1 MNSRLIL
8 PEKADLSTYQRPIFD
23 FFSSFGFRRPL
34 DPQCLVSPRE
44 FPDVRP
50 DPRVWVEVRALLQL
64 GWLFAL
70 LLVTGCHTVLPS
82 NDRHWQP
89 DMAALST
96 TEFQGNLATVRN
108 IRHCAYR
115 STTDF
120 DVRYYDQQVDLNQ
133 IQTVD
138 LIIVPFGD
146 FPNLAHMMTSF
157 GMSDGTYIC
166 VSIEIRRES
175 HESFDPFKGFFNQY
189 ELMYVVG
196 DERDLIH
203 LRANYRRD
211 EVYIYRVK
219 ATPEQAQRMFV
230 SMMNRA
236 NKLARE
242 PEFYNTI
249 TNNCTTNV
257 VWHVNELSPNLIR
270 YGSEVLLPAHS
281 PRLAY
286 SLGLIDNPMNKS
298 FEQIHAEARVTEQA
312 YRHREDPDFS
322 NAIRRR

>member
-1 MNSRLIL
+1 M
-8 PEKADLSTYQRPIFD
+8 
-23 FFSSFGFRRPL
+23 
-34 DPQCLVSPRE
+34 

-50 DPRVWVEVRALLQL
+50 APRVLAAVRAAL
-64 GWLFAL
+64 GIVLGLTL
-70 LLVTGCHTVLPS
+70 LLAAGCKTVLPS

-96 TEFQGNLATVRN
+96 AEIQGNQVTVRN

-115 STTDF
+115 TTEDF
-120 DVRYYDQQVDLNQ
+120 DVRYYDQQVDISQ
-133 IQTVD
+133 VQTVD

-166 VSIEIRRES
+166 ISIEIRRES

-203 LRANYRRD
+203 LRANHRRD

-230 SMMNRA
+230 SMMKRA

-281 PRLAY
+281 PKLAY
-286 SLGLIDNPMNKS
+286 SLGLIENPLNKS
-298 FEQIHAEARVTEQA
+298 FEEIRAAARVTEQA
-312 YRHREDPDFS
+312 YRHRDDPDFS

>member
-1 MNSRLIL
+1 
-8 PEKADLSTYQRPIFD
+8 
-23 FFSSFGFRRPL
+23 
-34 DPQCLVSPRE
+34 LVQA
-44 FPDVRP
+44 FV
-50 DPRVWVEVRALLQL
+50 
-64 GWLFAL
+64 L
-70 LLVTGCHTVLPS
+70 LLLTGCHTLLPS

-96 TEFQGNLATVRN
+96 AEFHGNQVTVRN

-133 IQTVD
+133 VQSVD
-138 LIIVPFGD
+138 LIVVPFGD
-146 FPNLAHMMTSF
+146 FPNLAHVMTSF
-157 GMSDGTYIC
+157 GMNDGSYIC

-203 LRANYRRD
+203 LRANHRRD
-211 EVYIYRVK
+211 EVFIYRVK
-219 ATPEQAQRMFV
+219 ATPEQAQKMFV
-230 SMMNRA
+230 SMMKRA

-257 VWHVNELSPNLIR
+257 VWHVNELAPNVIR

-281 PRLAY
+281 PKLAY
-286 SLGLIDNPMNKS
+286 SLGLIENPQNKS
-298 FEQIHAEARVTEQA
+298 FERIHAEARVTEQA

>member
-1 MNSRLIL
+1 LARICEAARFWLCLI
-8 PEKADLSTYQRPIFD
+8 S
-23 FFSSFGFRRPL
+23 GF
-34 DPQCLVSPRE
+34 V
-44 FPDVRP
+44 
-50 DPRVWVEVRALLQL
+50 
-64 GWLFAL
+64 L
-70 LLVTGCHTVLPS
+70 LLAAGCHTVLPS

-96 TEFQGNLATVRN
+96 TEFNGNLATVRN

-120 DVRYYDQQVDLNQ
+120 DVRYFDQQVDLNQ

-138 LIIVPFGD
+138 LIVVPFGD
-146 FPNLAHMMTSF
+146 FPNLAHVMTSF
-157 GMSDGTYIC
+157 GMADGSYIC

-175 HESFDPFKGFFNQY
+175 HESFDPLKGFFNQY

-196 DERDLIH
+196 DERDLVH

-219 ATPEQAQRMFV
+219 ANPEQAQKMFV
-230 SMMNRA
+230 SMMTRA

-270 YGSEVLLPAHS
+270 YGSEVLLPGHS
-281 PRLAY
+281 PKLAY
-286 SLGLIDNPMNKS
+286 SLGLIENPLNKS
-298 FEQIHAEARVTEQA
+298 FDEIHAEARVTEQA
-312 YRHREDPDFS
+312 YRHREDPNFS
-322 NAIRRR
+322 QAIRRR

>member
-1 MNSRLIL
+1 MN
-8 PEKADLSTYQRPIFD
+8 
-23 FFSSFGFRRPL
+23 
-34 DPQCLVSPRE
+34 
-44 FPDVRP
+44 PDVRP
-50 DPRVWVEVRALLQL
+50 RPRVLVAARAVLSL
-64 GWLFAL
+64 GAGLVL
-70 LLVTGCHTVLPS
+70 LLTVGCHTVLPS
-82 NDRHWQP
+82 NDRLWQP

-96 TEFQGNLATVRN
+96 AEFQGNQVTVRN

-115 STTDF
+115 TTTDF
-120 DVRYYDQQVDLNQ
+120 DVRYFDQQVDLAQ
-133 IQTVD
+133 VQTVD

-157 GMSDGTYIC
+157 GMSDGSYIC

-175 HESFDPFKGFFNQY
+175 HESFDPLKGFFNQY

-196 DERDLIH
+196 DERDLVH
-203 LRANYRRD
+203 LRANHRRD
-211 EVYIYRVK
+211 EVFIYRVK
-219 ATPEQAQRMFV
+219 ATPDQAQKMFA
-230 SMMNRA
+230 SMLKRA

-257 VWHVNELSPNLIR
+257 VWHVNELAPNMIR

-281 PRLAY
+281 PKLAY
-286 SLGLIDNPMNKS
+286 SLGLIENPQNKS
-298 FEQIHAEARVTEQA
+298 FEEIHAEARVTEQA

>member
-1 MNSRLIL
+1 M
-8 PEKADLSTYQRPIFD
+8 RPA
-23 FFSSFGFRRPL
+23 
-34 DPQCLVSPRE
+34 
-44 FPDVRP
+44 
-50 DPRVWVEVRALLQL
+50 PRVWAAARAGIGVALSVLS
-64 GWLFAL
+64 LFAA
-70 LLVTGCHTVLPS
+70 GCHTVLPS

-96 TEFQGNLATVRN
+96 AEIHGNQVTVRN

-120 DVRYYDQQVDLNQ
+120 DVRYYDQQVDTQQ
-133 IQTVD
+133 IQSVD

-157 GMSDGTYIC
+157 GFADGSFIC

-196 DERDLIH
+196 DERDLVN
-203 LRANYRRD
+203 LRANFRRD
-211 EVYIYRVK
+211 EVYIYRMK
-219 ATPEQAQRMFV
+219 ANPDQARKMFI
-230 SMMNRA
+230 SMMQRA
-236 NKLARE
+236 NKLAAE
-242 PEFYNTI
+242 PEFYNTL

-257 VWHVNELSPNLIR
+257 VWHVNELQPNLIR

-281 PRLAY
+281 PKLAY
-286 SLGLIDNPMNKS
+286 SLGLIENPENKT
-298 FEQIHAEARVTEQA
+298 FEEIHAAARVTEQA
-312 YRHREDPDFS
+312 YRHRDDPDFS